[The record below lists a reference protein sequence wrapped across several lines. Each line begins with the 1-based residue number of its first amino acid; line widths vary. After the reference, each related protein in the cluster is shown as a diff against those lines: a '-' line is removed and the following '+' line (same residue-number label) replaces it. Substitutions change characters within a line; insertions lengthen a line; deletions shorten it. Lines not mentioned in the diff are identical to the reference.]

1 MIFLDLRGFSV
12 LLLKLSGG
20 TICLAVQKMASSFII
35 MGRTGINA
43 QRVASYKKSRSA
55 STPARS

>member
-20 TICLAVQKMASSFII
+20 TVCVAVQKMASSFII

-43 QRVASYKKSRSA
+43 IGSRHIKKSRSA
-55 STPARS
+55 STPACS